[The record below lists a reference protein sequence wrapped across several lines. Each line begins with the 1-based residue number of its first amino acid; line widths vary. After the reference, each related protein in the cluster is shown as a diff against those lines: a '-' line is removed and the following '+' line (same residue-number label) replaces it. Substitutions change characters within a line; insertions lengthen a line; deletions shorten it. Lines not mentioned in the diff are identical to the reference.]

1 MQRLFLLLVS
11 LIFLVPAIA
20 QKIWITG
27 AVEDSISHN
36 PLPGVTVE
44 VINDTAK
51 VTTNQYGLFRI
62 PVPSRDAVLLFRHN
76 KYRPKQ
82 VAVGSYDRMLVDMDV
97 QDGTEDPISKAK
109 AIARERSSNSSNP
122 NYGNS
127 GMGIRAFFDETYGI
141 LYENKFIQ
149 TANKTTSAFAVDVD
163 RAAYSNIRRF
173 VRLKE
178 RIPVDA
184 VRIEEMVNYFQYHY
198 PLPPPGEKLAIYSSY
213 ASCPWEPAHQ
223 LLQIAV
229 RSAAVNIDSLPPSNL
244 VFLIDASG
252 SMGTPNKL
260 PLLQA
265 AFRILVNNLRKNDH
279 VAIVAYAG
287 TPGVVLPSTPGN
299 QKEKILNAIDY
310 LSAGGA
316 TAGEAAIKL
325 AYQIAGENFIQG
337 GNNRVIMAT
346 DGDFNV
352 GQTSDQDMEQLI
364 LGKKET
370 GVLLTCLGFGM
381 KDYKDSKLETLSSKG
396 NGNFA
401 YIDNL
406 EEASKIFAREFGS
419 TLFTVAKDVRADV
432 TFNPTRV
439 KAYRLIGYENKVIKD
454 EATSGDKICGGI
466 IGPGH
471 CAVAIYEV
479 IPQPGT
485 DIVPKAGTDQTIT
498 EGQLAEITLHYKEVD
513 TVSHTVNY
521 EVPGKL
527 ISFTDA
533 SSDFRFSS
541 AVALLGM
548 LLRKSAYKGN
558 GNSKMVQD
566 IAKRSLGDDPGDY
579 RKEFLKLVKEMKK
592 SGHLED

>member
-1 MQRLFLLLVS
+1 MERLLMLLCS
-11 LIFLVPAIA
+11 LIILVPVTA

-36 PLPGVTVE
+36 PLSGVSVE
-44 VINDTAK
+44 VLNDTAK
-51 VTTNQYGLFRI
+51 TTTNQYGLFRI
-62 PVPSRDAVLLFRHN
+62 PVPNRDAVLLFRHN

-82 VAVGSYDRMLVDMDV
+82 VAVESYNRILVDMDI
-97 QDGTEDPISKAK
+97 QEGADDPVSKAK
-109 AIARERSSNSSNP
+109 ALARERFSHSSNP

-127 GMGIRAFFDETYGI
+127 GMGTRAFFDETYVT

-149 TANKTTSAFAVDVD
+149 SKVKTASSFAVDVD

-184 VRIEEMVNYFQYHY
+184 VRIEEMVNYFHYHY
-198 PLPPPGEKLAIYSSY
+198 PLPPPGQKLAIYSSY
-213 ASCPWEPAHQ
+213 AGCPWEPGHQ

-229 RSAAVNIDSLPPSNL
+229 RSMAVNIDSLPPSNL

-252 SMGTPNKL
+252 SMGTANKL

-287 TPGVVLPSTPGN
+287 TPGVILPSTPGD
-299 QKEKILNAIDY
+299 QKIKILNAIDY

-325 AYQIAGENFIQG
+325 AYQIAEENFIQG

-419 TLFTVAKDVRADV
+419 TLFTIAKDVKAEVVFDS
-432 TFNPTRV
+432 TRV

-454 EATSGDKICGGI
+454 EATTGDKISGGI
-466 IGPGH
+466 IGAGH
-471 CAVAIYEV
+471 CAVAMYEI
-479 IPQPGT
+479 IP
-485 DIVPKAGTDQTIT
+485 
-498 EGQLAEITLHYKEVD
+498 
-513 TVSHTVNY
+513 
-521 EVPGKL
+521 VPGAAVGPLANISLNYREPIDTL
-527 ISFTDA
+527 IQTVRYEIPGKSVAFEDA
-533 SSDFRFSS
+533 DTDFRFAS

-548 LLRKSAYKGN
+548 LLRKSAYKGQ
-558 GNSKMVQD
+558 GDSQMVLD
-566 IAKRSLGDDPGDY
+566 IAKRSVADDPGGY

-592 SGHLED
+592 GKQLE

>member
-1 MQRLFLLLVS
+1 MQRLLLLLVS
-11 LIFLVPAIA
+11 LIILVPATA

-36 PLPGVTVE
+36 PLSGVSVE

-51 VTTNQYGLFRI
+51 VMTNQYGLFRI
-62 PVPSRDAVLLFRHN
+62 PISSRDAVLLFRHN

-82 VAVGSYDRMLVDMDV
+82 VAVGTYNRILVDLDM
-97 QDGTEDPISKAK
+97 QDGADDPISKAK
-109 AIARERSSNSSNP
+109 AIARQRSSNSSNP

-127 GMGIRAFFDETYGI
+127 GMGTRAFFDETYGA
-141 LYENKFIQ
+141 LYENKFIE
-149 TANKTTSAFAVDVD
+149 TAVKDRSAFAVDVD

-173 VRLKE
+173 VHLKQ

-184 VRIEEMVNYFQYHY
+184 VRIEEMVNYFHYHY
-198 PLPPPGEKLAIYSSY
+198 PLPPPGKKLVIYSSY
-213 ASCPWEPAHQ
+213 AGCPWAPAHQ
-223 LLQIAV
+223 LLQIVV

-265 AFRILVNNLRKNDH
+265 AFRILVNNLRNNDH

-287 TPGVVLPSTPGN
+287 TPGVVLPSTPGD
-299 QKEKILNAIDY
+299 QKDKILNAIDY

-325 AYQIAGENFIQG
+325 AYQIAEENFIKD

-352 GQTSDQDMEQLI
+352 GQTSDQDMERLI

-406 EEASKIFAREFGS
+406 EEASKIFAKEFGS
-419 TLFTVAKDVRADV
+419 TLFTVAKDVKADV
-432 TFNPTRV
+432 LFNAARV

-454 EATSGDKICGGI
+454 EATTGDMISGGI
-466 IGPGH
+466 IGAGH
-471 CAVAIYEV
+471 CAVAIYEI
-479 IPQPGT
+479 IPAAA
-485 DIVPKAGTDQTIT
+485 DISDPLAKVTLNYREPVDSVLQTI
-498 EGQLAEITLHYKEVD
+498 D
-513 TVSHTVNY
+513 Y
-521 EVPGKL
+521 EVPG
-527 ISFTDA
+527 ISVDFSDA
-533 SSDFRFSS
+533 TADFRFSS
-541 AVALLGM
+541 SVALLGM
-548 LLRKSAYKGN
+548 LLRKSAYKGT
-558 GNSKMVQD
+558 GTYKLVLD
-566 IAKRSLGDDPGDY
+566 LAKRSLADDPGGY

-592 SGHLED
+592 NGQLE

>member
-1 MQRLFLLLVS
+1 MCRLLLLLIS
-11 LIFLVPAIA
+11 LIILVPATA
-20 QKIWITG
+20 QKIWISG

-36 PLPGVTVE
+36 PLSGVSVE

-51 VTTNQYGLFRI
+51 VMTNQYGLFRI
-62 PVPSRDAVLLFRHN
+62 QISSRDAVLLFRLK

-82 VAVGSYDRMLVDMDV
+82 VAVGTYNRILVDLDV
-97 QDGTEDPISKAK
+97 EDGSEDPISKAK
-109 AIARERSSNSSNP
+109 AIARERSSHSSNP

-127 GMGIRAFFDETYGI
+127 GMGIRAFFDETYGT
-141 LYENKFIQ
+141 LYENKFIE
-149 TANKTTSAFAVDVD
+149 TAVKNRSAFAVDVD

-184 VRIEEMVNYFQYHY
+184 VRIEEMVNYFHYHY
-198 PLPPPGEKLAIYSSY
+198 PLPPPGKKLAIYSSY
-213 ASCPWEPAHQ
+213 AGCPWAPEHQ
-223 LLQIAV
+223 LLQIVV
-229 RSAAVNIDSLPPSNL
+229 RSTAVNIDSLPPSNL

-287 TPGVVLPSTPGN
+287 TPGVVLASTPGD
-299 QKEKILNAIDY
+299 QKDKILNAIDY

-325 AYQIAGENFIQG
+325 AYQIAEENFIKD

-352 GQTSDQDMEQLI
+352 GQTSDYDMEQLI
-364 LGKKET
+364 LGKKES

-406 EEASKIFAREFGS
+406 EEASKIFAKEFGS
-419 TLFTVAKDVRADV
+419 TLFTVAKDVKADV
-432 TFNPTRV
+432 LFNPARV
-439 KAYRLIGYENKVIKD
+439 KSYRLIGYENKVIKD
-454 EATSGDKICGGI
+454 EATTGNKIFGGI

-471 CAVAIYEV
+471 CAVAIYE
-479 IPQPGT
+479 
-485 DIVPKAGTDQTIT
+485 IVPTTTGTHTDPLATVALSYREPVDSVLHTI
-498 EGQLAEITLHYKEVD
+498 D
-513 TVSHTVNY
+513 Y
-521 EVPGKL
+521 EVPGL
-527 ISFTDA
+527 AVDFSDA
-533 SSDFRFSS
+533 STDFRFSS

-558 GNSKMVQD
+558 GTSKMVLEL
-566 IAKRSLGDDPGDY
+566 AKKSIGNDPGDY
-579 RKEFLKLVKEMKK
+579 RKEFLKLVKDMKK
-592 SGHLED
+592 GKQLE

>member
-1 MQRLFLLLVS
+1 MERFLMLICS
-11 LIFLVPAIA
+11 LIILVPVSA

-36 PLPGVTVE
+36 PLAGVIVE
-44 VINDTAK
+44 VMNDTAK
-51 VTTNQYGLFRI
+51 ATTNQYGLFRI
-62 PVPSRDAVLLFRHN
+62 PVPDRNAVLLFRHN

-82 VAVGSYDRMLVDMDV
+82 VAVENYSRMLVDMDML
-97 QDGTEDPISKAK
+97 DGADDPISKAK
-109 AIARERSSNSSNP
+109 AIARERFSHSSNP

-149 TANKTTSAFAVDVD
+149 TDSKANSSFAVDVD

-173 VRLKE
+173 VKLKT

-184 VRIEEMVNYFQYHY
+184 VRIEEMVNYFHYHY
-198 PLPPPGEKLAIYSSY
+198 PLPPPDKKLAIYSNY
-213 ASCPWEPAHQ
+213 AGCPWEPSHE
-223 LLQIAV
+223 LLQIVV
-229 RSAAVNIDSLPPSNL
+229 RGQAMSVDSLPPSNL

-252 SMGTPNKL
+252 SMGTANKL

-287 TPGVVLPSTPGN
+287 TPGVILPSTPGTE
-299 QKEKILNAIDY
+299 KEKILNAIDY

-325 AYQIAGENFIQG
+325 AYQIAEENFIKD

-364 LGKKET
+364 SGKKET

-419 TLFTVAKDVRADV
+419 TLFTVAKDVKAEV
-432 TFNPTRV
+432 HFNPARV

-454 EATSGDKICGGI
+454 EATTGDKISGGI
-466 IGPGH
+466 MGAGH
-471 CAVAIYEV
+471 CSVAIYEI
-479 IPQPGT
+479 IPKTGA
-485 DIVPKAGTDQTIT
+485 DK
-498 EGQLAEITLHYKEVD
+498 EHLARVFLSYKEPGD
-513 TVSHTVNY
+513 SGGNDAIVSDMILSK
-521 EVPGKL
+521 VPGNL
-527 ISFTDA
+527 INFSDA
-533 SSDFRFSS
+533 SDDFRFSS

-548 LLRKSAYKGN
+548 LLRKSAYKGI
-558 GNSKMVQD
+558 GDPKMVQD
-566 IAKRSLGDDPGDY
+566 IAKHALGDDPGGY

-592 SGHLED
+592 SGHLE

>member
-1 MQRLFLLLVS
+1 MQRLLLLLVS
-11 LIFLVPAIA
+11 LIILVPATA

-36 PLPGVTVE
+36 PLSGVIVE

-51 VTTNQYGLFRI
+51 TMTNQYGLFRI
-62 PVPSRDAVLLFRHN
+62 PISSRDAVLLFRYN

-82 VAVGSYDRMLVDMDV
+82 VAVGSYNRILVDLDM
-97 QDGTEDPISKAK
+97 QDGSDDPISKAK
-109 AIARERSSNSSNP
+109 AIARERSSHSSNP

-127 GMGIRAFFDETYGI
+127 GMGIRAFFDETYGT
-141 LYENKFIQ
+141 LYENKFIE
-149 TANKTTSAFAVDVD
+149 TNVKKNSAFAVDVD

-173 VRLKE
+173 VKLKE

-184 VRIEEMVNYFQYHY
+184 VRIEEMVNYFTYHY
-198 PLPPPGEKLAIYSSY
+198 PLPPPGHKMVIHSAY
-213 ASCPWEPAHQ
+213 AACPWAPTHQ
-223 LLQIAV
+223 LLQLIV

-265 AFRILVNNLRKNDH
+265 AFRILVNNLRANDH

-299 QKEKILNAIDY
+299 QKDKILNAIDY

-325 AYQIAGENFIQG
+325 AYQIAEENFIKE

-364 LGKKET
+364 TGKKET

-432 TFNPTRV
+432 VFNPARV
-439 KAYRLIGYENKVIKD
+439 KSYRLIGYENKVIKD
-454 EATSGDKICGGI
+454 EATSGDKISGGI

-471 CAVAIYEV
+471 CAVAMYE
-479 IPQPGT
+479 
-485 DIVPKAGTDQTIT
+485 IVPVAGVHT
-498 EGQLAEITLHYKEVD
+498 GPLAKVALSYREPVD
-513 TVSHTVNY
+513 DVSHTIDY
-521 EVPGKL
+521 EVPGL
-527 ISFTDA
+527 ALEFSDA
-533 SSDFRFSS
+533 SADFRFSG

-548 LLRKSAYKGN
+548 LLRKSAYKGD
-558 GNSKMVQD
+558 GSCQMVLD
-566 IAKRSLGDDPGDY
+566 IAKKSLADDPGGY
-579 RKEFLKLVKEMKK
+579 RKEFLKLIKEMKK
-592 SGHLED
+592 TGQFE

>member
-1 MQRLFLLLVS
+1 MQRLLLLLVS
-11 LIFLVPAIA
+11 LIILVPATA

-36 PLPGVTVE
+36 PLSGVFVE

-51 VTTNQYGLFRI
+51 AVTNQYGLFRI
-62 PVPSRDAVLLFRHN
+62 PVSSRDAVLLFRHK

-82 VAVGSYDRMLVDMDV
+82 VAVGSYNRLLVDLDM
-97 QDGTEDPISKAK
+97 QDGSDDPISKAK
-109 AIARERSSNSSNP
+109 AIARERSSHSSNP

-127 GMGIRAFFDETYGI
+127 GMGTRAFFDETYGT
-141 LYENKFIQ
+141 LYENRFIV
-149 TANKTTSAFAVDVD
+149 TTVKSTSTFAVDVD

-184 VRIEEMVNYFQYHY
+184 VRIEEMVNYFHYHY
-198 PLPPPGEKLAIYSSY
+198 PLPPPGKKMAIYSSY
-213 ASCPWEPAHQ
+213 AGCPWAAGHQ

-265 AFRILVNNLRKNDH
+265 AFRILVNNLRANDH

-299 QKEKILNAIDY
+299 QKDKILNAIDY

-325 AYQIAGENFIQG
+325 AYQIAEENFIKD

-406 EEASKIFAREFGS
+406 EEASKIFAKEFGS

-432 TFNPTRV
+432 VFNPARV
-439 KAYRLIGYENKVIKD
+439 KSYRLIGYENKVIKD
-454 EATSGDKICGGI
+454 EATSGDKISGGI

-471 CAVAIYEV
+471 CAVAIYE
-479 IPQPGT
+479 
-485 DIVPKAGTDQTIT
+485 IVPVP
-498 EGQLAEITLHYKEVD
+498 GQMTGPLAEVALSYREPVDSVLHTID
-513 TVSHTVNY
+513 Y
-521 EVPGKL
+521 EVPGNAVDF
-527 ISFTDA
+527 SDA
-533 SSDFRFSS
+533 SADFRFSS

-548 LLRKSAYKGN
+548 LLRKSAWKGE
-558 GNSKMVQD
+558 GTSKMVLD
-566 IAKRSLGDDPGDY
+566 LAKNAIADDPGAY

-592 SGHLED
+592 CKQLE

>member
-1 MQRLFLLLVS
+1 MQRLLLLLGS
-11 LIFLVPAIA
+11 LIILVPATA

-36 PLPGVTVE
+36 PLSGVSVE

-62 PVPSRDAVLLFRHN
+62 AISSSDAVLVFRCK

-82 VAVGSYDRMLVDMDV
+82 VAVGIYNRILVDLDME
-97 QDGTEDPISKAK
+97 DGADDPISKAK
-109 AIARERSSNSSNP
+109 AIARERSSHSSNP

-127 GMGIRAFFDETYGI
+127 GMGIRAYFDETYGA
-141 LYENKFIQ
+141 LYENKFIE
-149 TANKTTSAFAVDVD
+149 TTVKGKSAFAVDVD

-173 VRLKE
+173 VHLKQ

-184 VRIEEMVNYFQYHY
+184 VRIEEMVNYFHYHY
-198 PLPPPGEKLAIYSSY
+198 PLPAPGKKLAIYSRY
-213 ASCPWEPAHQ
+213 ASCPWAPGHE
-223 LLQIAV
+223 LLQIIV

-287 TPGVVLPSTPGN
+287 TPGVILPSTPGD
-299 QKEKILNAIDY
+299 QKDKILNAIDY

-325 AYQIAGENFIQG
+325 AYKIAEENFIKD

-352 GQTSDQDMEQLI
+352 GQTSDYDMEQLI
-364 LGKKET
+364 TGKKET

-406 EEASKIFAREFGS
+406 EEASKIFAKEFGS
-419 TLFTVAKDVRADV
+419 TLFTVAKDVKADV
-432 TFNPTRV
+432 MFNAARV

-454 EATSGDKICGGI
+454 EATTGNIISGGI
-466 IGPGH
+466 IGAGH
-471 CAVAIYEV
+471 CAVAIYEI
-479 IPQPGT
+479 IPAAGLQEPLAKVVLSYREPV
-485 DIVPKAGTDQTIT
+485 DSIVQTI
-498 EGQLAEITLHYKEVD
+498 D
-513 TVSHTVNY
+513 Y
-521 EVPGKL
+521 EVPGVGVDF
-527 ISFTDA
+527 SDA
-533 SSDFRFSS
+533 TADFRFSS

-548 LLRKSAYKGN
+548 LLRKSAYKGT
-558 GNSKMVQD
+558 GTYKMVLD
-566 IAKRSLGDDPGDY
+566 LAKRSVADDPGGY

-592 SGHLED
+592 NGQLE

>member
-1 MQRLFLLLVS
+1 MLLGS
-11 LIFLVPAIA
+11 LIILVPVNA

-36 PLPGVTVE
+36 PLSGVIVE
-44 VINDTAK
+44 VINDTIK

-62 PVPSRDAVLLFRHN
+62 AVPSRDAVLLFRHN

-82 VAVGSYDRMLVDMDV
+82 VAVGTYNRILVDMDT
-97 QDGTEDPISKAK
+97 QDGTDDPISKAK
-109 AIARERSSNSSNP
+109 AIARERFSHSSNP
-122 NYGNS
+122 YYGNS
-127 GMGIRAFFDETYGI
+127 SMGIRAFFDETYGT
-141 LYENKFIQ
+141 LYENKFIE
-149 TANKTTSAFAVDVD
+149 TAVKATSIFAVDVD

-173 VRLKE
+173 IHLKE

-184 VRIEEMVNYFQYHY
+184 VRIEEMVNYFHYHY
-198 PLPPPGEKLAIYSSY
+198 PLPPPGKKLAISSSY
-213 ASCPWEPAHQ
+213 AGCPWQPAHE
-223 LLQIAV
+223 LLQIVV
-229 RSAAVNIDSLPPSNL
+229 RSEAVNIDSLPPSNL
-244 VFLIDASG
+244 VFLIDVSG

-299 QKEKILNAIDY
+299 QKDKILNAIDY

-325 AYQIAGENFIQG
+325 AYQIAEENFIKE

-381 KDYKDSKLETLSSKG
+381 KDYKDSKLETLSRKG

-432 TFNPTRV
+432 AFNPARV
-439 KAYRLIGYENKVIKD
+439 KSYRLIGYENKVIKD
-454 EATSGDKICGGI
+454 EATNSDKISGGI
-466 IGPGH
+466 IGAGH
-471 CAVAIYEV
+471 CAVAIYEI
-479 IPQPGT
+479 IP
-485 DIVPKAGTDQTIT
+485 VAGATVA
-498 EGQLAEITLHYKEVD
+498 GSPLAEVALQYREPAD
-513 TVSHTVNY
+513 TVLHTINY
-521 EVPGKL
+521 EVPGVPV
-527 ISFTDA
+527 SFSDA
-533 SSDFRFSS
+533 TSDFRFSS

-558 GNSKMVQD
+558 GSGKMVLEL
-566 IAKRSLGDDPGDY
+566 AKKSISDDPGGY
-579 RKEFLKLVKEMKK
+579 RKELLKLVKELKK
-592 SGHLED
+592 SGRLE